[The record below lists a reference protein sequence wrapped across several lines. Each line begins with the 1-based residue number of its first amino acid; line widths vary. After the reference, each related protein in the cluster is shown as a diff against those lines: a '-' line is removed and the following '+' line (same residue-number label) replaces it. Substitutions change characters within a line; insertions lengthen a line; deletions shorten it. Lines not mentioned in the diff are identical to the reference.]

1 MSIIIENLWHVYNE
15 NTPMAIPA
23 LEDIN
28 LTIEDGESVGII
40 GRTGSG
46 KSTLVQ
52 HFNGLILATRGR
64 VLVDGEDL
72 KDKKT
77 DRKRIRQKVGLV
89 FQYPEYQLFEE
100 TIAADIG
107 FAPKNMGLKP
117 DEIQKRVQDAMA
129 MVGLDYELFKN
140 RSPFELSG
148 GQMRRVAIA
157 GILAMEPKILVL
169 DEPTAGLDPKGRAD
183 VLAQIREMRR
193 QMGITVIMVS
203 HSMDEIAQIVDRVLV
218 MDEGKI
224 VMQGPVRDIF
234 QRAEELKARGLG
246 IPQVTELMYKL
257 RNKGLDVSTRVIN
270 LTEAKDAIVSIDW
283 GHGDV

>member
-1 MSIIIENLWHVYNE
+1 
-15 NTPMAIPA
+15 MAIPA

-77 DRKRIRQKVGLV
+77 DRKRVRQKVGLV